1 MRSNITSRYR
11 ETAILIVIILTI
23 MLLTTI
29 FS

>member
-11 ETAILIVIILTI
+11 ETAILIGIILMI
-23 MLLTTI
+23 MWLATV